1 MVNSMKSNI
10 DHVYHYAAPL
20 VSYDPETGK
29 FVWRWR
35 EGKCKGNFNNQY
47 AGKECGC
54 HDKNGYLIISV
65 KVDGRL
71 VTLKAHRLAW
81 LITYGEI
88 PKGDIDHIDGNEGN
102 NTIANLRD
110 VPASINMRNQRMMK
124 NNKSGITG
132 VSIDKRTGKWAA
144 NAKSNDKNHYLGRF
158 SDINDA
164 AKAVK
169 EFREAHGYTGR
180 HGKER
185 E

>member
-1 MVNSMKSNI
+1 MKSNI
-10 DHVYHYAAPL
+10 DHIYHYAAPL
-20 VSYDPETGK
+20 VSYNPDTGK

-35 EGKCKGNFNNQY
+35 EGPDKGHFNAGH

-54 HDKNGYLIISV
+54 LDVYGYLIITV
-65 KVDGRL
+65 RFNKRAT
-71 VTLKAHRLAW
+71 TLKAHRLAW
-81 LITYGEI
+81 LITYGEL
-88 PKGDIDHIDGNEGN
+88 PKGEIDHIDGNEGN
-102 NTIANLRD
+102 NKISNLRD

-132 VSIDKRTGKWAA
+132 VSLDKRTGKWAA

-180 HGKER
+180 HGQER